1 MIKGEKINPL
11 EVFKVRRVEF
21 CPPYFEQH
29 TFPTRYNLSQAMIE
43 WIEHN
48 MAGRFYIGSA
58 LELDDQS
65 NIRSS
70 TKVAFEKLSEMSYFM
85 LACPY

>member
-1 MIKGEKINPL
+1 
-11 EVFKVRRVEF
+11 
-21 CPPYFEQH
+21 
-29 TFPTRYNLSQAMIE
+29 MIE

-48 MAGRFYIGSA
+48 MAGRFYIGST

-85 LACPY
+85 LACPYLKYN